1 MVSKETL
8 KGGEAGRHMDDTNHT
23 YLLKGSKKLN
33 DRLMVAVMNL
43 WMTYIVNKERDS
55 RGLSQLAIEVIDVIS
70 PTETA
75 VDEVHLK
82 ISSTYIRQ
90 YLAELRSKTS
100 APAKE

>member
-1 MVSKETL
+1 
-8 KGGEAGRHMDDTNHT
+8 
-23 YLLKGSKKLN
+23 
-33 DRLMVAVMNL
+33 
-43 WMTYIVNKERDS
+43 MTYIVNKERDS

>member
-1 MVSKETL
+1 MTP
-8 KGGEAGRHMDDTNHT
+8 
-23 YLLKGSKKLN
+23 LL
-33 DRLMVAVMNL
+33 R
-43 WMTYIVNKERDS
+43 MTYIVNKERES

-90 YLAELRSKTS
+90 YLAEQRSKTS
-100 APAKE
+100 ATTK